1 MTGKRANKC
10 CNFADSIK
18 IILVYFFLKYKAC
31 DLSTVPFPPF
41 IQGII
46 IIFVITNVMEDF
58 QSL

>member
-18 IILVYFFLKYKAC
+18 IILVYFFLKYEPC

-41 IQGII
+41 IQSII
-46 IIFVITNVMEDF
+46 IIFVITNAMEDF